1 MMQTVNI
8 DAPPKGP
15 IRWRWVTKAFASLL
29 RAAGIIST
37 DESVNID
44 ATTGGFTLSQNAP
57 ATTDARID
65 IKSLGQDRYRVP
77 VMSLFVPPV
86 EFFEFE
92 EQEVTIRQGEI
103 LCFRVSY
110 MLGLFQDIDIDSVRL
125 ESVSVAQF
133 ESAETAKPTNETPVF
148 GLIYVPLALRQNGL
162 VVYPRIPYIG
172 VEYVTLRYSM

>member
-1 MMQTVNI
+1 MRTVNI

-29 RAAGIIST
+29 RAAGIISP

-57 ATTDARID
+57 ATTDTRID
-65 IKSLGQDRYRVP
+65 IKSVGQDRYRVP
-77 VMSLFVPPV
+77 AMSLFVPPV
-86 EFFEFE
+86 LFEFE

-110 MLGLFQDIDIDSVRL
+110 KDGIFADDEIDSVTL
-125 ESVSVAQF
+125 KSISVAQF
-133 ESAETAKPTNETPVF
+133 ESAETAKPTDETLVS
-148 GLIYVPLALRQNGL
+148 GLINVPLALRQNGL
-162 VVYPRIPYIG
+162 VVYPKDPYMG
-172 VEYVTLRYSM
+172 VQYPTIRYFL